1 MEIRVSAVVKVI
13 VVRGKAPRKPR
24 EGYLKI

>member
-1 MEIRVSAVVKVI
+1 MAIRALVVVKVL